1 MSTEQELKAL
11 MGLVGALAQDTALYM
26 GNVVQINKV
35 ETSAEVLEDRLRALL
50 AELDAAREDAAR
62 YRWLR
67 QEAAGK
73 PSPKISVG
81 IWGVNGNSHC
91 GKIGATP
98 EEVDAAIDAARKG
111 EA

>member
-1 MSTEQELKAL
+1 MSTEQELKEL

-35 ETSAEVLEDRLRALL
+35 QTSAQALEDRLRALL

-62 YRWLR
+62 YEYLKKNHVRYWKSTIGGLDSVDFDF
-67 QEAAGK
+67 EA
-73 PSPKISVG
+73 
-81 IWGVNGNSHC
+81 NGSD
-91 GKIGATP
+91 
-98 EEVDAAIDAARKG
+98 VDAAIDAARKV